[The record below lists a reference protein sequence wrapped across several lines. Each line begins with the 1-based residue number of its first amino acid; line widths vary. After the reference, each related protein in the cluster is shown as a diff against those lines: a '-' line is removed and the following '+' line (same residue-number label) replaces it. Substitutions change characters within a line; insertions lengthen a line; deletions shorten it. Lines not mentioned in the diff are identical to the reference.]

1 MVDSAGEC
9 SRCCAS
15 LEELLIGYLDGIDAS
30 GDVAREEEEG
40 EDGVE
45 DEDNGEFG
53 KTLERRR
60 LHISG
65 RRLAN
70 LER

>member
-1 MVDSAGEC
+1 M
-9 SRCCAS
+9 
-15 LEELLIGYLDGIDAS
+15 GYLDGIDAS
-30 GDVAREEEEG
+30 GDVAREEEG

-45 DEDNGEFG
+45 DEENGEFG